1 MSHDQIDE
9 GPALRRK
16 LQGED
21 HYEAR
26 SEDLAAWVRTFEQAE
41 IDHVWSPY
49 WTRPALDARSR
60 SICVLSIL
68 IALGFLDD
76 FEQMLRGVLAQRVLS
91 KEEVRELILQCP
103 GYVGYPR
110 TLGARKIAERLL
122 AEVED

>member
-1 MSHDQIDE
+1 MNQDRMNA
-9 GPALRRK
+9 GPTLRRQ
-16 LQGED
+16 LLGED
-21 HYEAR
+21 QFDAR
-26 SEDLAAWVRTFEQAE
+26 GDDLAGWVRTFQQAE

-49 WTRPALDARSR
+49 WTRPALDTRSR
-60 SICVLSIL
+60 TICVLSIL

-76 FEQMLRGVLAQRVLS
+76 FEQMLRGVLAQRVLG